1 MYAAPVHGVQ
11 SKAARPRRFPEKW
24 FLGGLSAN
32 QKRTHHLCDV
42 CVFYAAALYARSS
55 AADSGCPVR
64 AADAP
69 QPVQTRGVVRE
80 AVDAPVARQRR
91 LKAHAAQD
99 LIRPV
104 AVFPVGVGKGVRC
117 AAGILRELILQA
129 LQVRAEQ
136 LRIVRLR
143 LARVRQAAVA
153 LRRVTVQVVGVVL
166 HLDEAGVEHLVELVP
181 CDVRIV
187 DALTRPLGE
196 IVRVAPEQRKD
207 DVRRILPQQRQH
219 IDVVVVVPVVK
230 AEHDGLFRQRRTV
243 AHIGDDVRH
252 DDGRVAIFR
261 QPPEVGFQLPRLDGI
276 LAGLVGLDLVV
287 HDDRQRHGVRL
298 LPGGIGRKRAEHEQ
312 RRQHDGHHPL
322 RDRSARRTASIS
334 SRFIRS
340 EIVCA
345 ERAKIMH
352 ALRVSQRRAARI

>member
-55 AADSGCPVR
+55 AADSGCPC
-64 AADAP
+64 
-69 QPVQTRGVVRE
+69 E
-80 AVDAPVARQRR
+80 
-91 LKAHAAQD
+91 
-99 LIRPV
+99 
-104 AVFPVGVGKGVRC
+104 
-117 AAGILRELILQA
+117 
-129 LQVRAEQ
+129 
-136 LRIVRLR
+136 
-143 LARVRQAAVA
+143 
-153 LRRVTVQVVGVVL
+153 
-166 HLDEAGVEHLVELVP
+166 
-181 CDVRIV
+181 
-187 DALTRPLGE
+187 
-196 IVRVAPEQRKD
+196 
-207 DVRRILPQQRQH
+207 RQH

-322 RDRSARRTASIS
+322 RDRQRSAHGIHLLSFHPFGDSLRRA
-334 SRFIRS
+334 R
-340 EIVCA
+340 EN
-345 ERAKIMH
+345 H
-352 ALRVSQRRAARI
+352 ARAARFAAARCTHLTPSTIGSTRNASPIATAYSAAEMGVKSKALAKNGT

>member
-1 MYAAPVHGVQ
+1 M
-11 SKAARPRRFPEKW
+11 
-24 FLGGLSAN
+24 
-32 QKRTHHLCDV
+32 
-42 CVFYAAALYARSS
+42 
-55 AADSGCPVR
+55 
-64 AADAP
+64 
-69 QPVQTRGVVRE
+69 
-80 AVDAPVARQRR
+80 VDAPVARQRR

-104 AVFPVGVGKGVRC
+104 AVFSVGVGKGVRC
-117 AAGILRELILQA
+117 AAGMLRELILQA

-153 LRRVTVQVVGVVL
+153 LRRVAVQVVGVVL
-166 HLDEAGVEHLVELVP
+166 HLDETGGEHLIELRP

-196 IVRVAPEQRKD
+196 IVRVASEQRKD
-207 DVRRILPQQRQH
+207 DARRILPQQRQH

-243 AHIGDDVRH
+243 THIGDDVRH
-252 DDGRVAIFR
+252 DDGRVAVFR
-261 QPPEVGFQLPRLDGI
+261 QPSEVRFQLPRLDGI
-276 LAGLVGLDLVV
+276 LAGLVGLDLVI

-298 LPGGIGRKRAEHEQ
+298 LPGGIGRERAEHEQ

-322 RDRSARRTASIS
+322 RDRQRSAHGIHLLSFHAFGGSLRRARKNHARARRFA
-334 SRFIRS
+334 
-340 EIVCA
+340 
-345 ERAKIMH
+345 
-352 ALRVSQRRAARI
+352 AARCTHLTPSTIGSTRNASPIATAYSAAEMGVKSKALAKNGT